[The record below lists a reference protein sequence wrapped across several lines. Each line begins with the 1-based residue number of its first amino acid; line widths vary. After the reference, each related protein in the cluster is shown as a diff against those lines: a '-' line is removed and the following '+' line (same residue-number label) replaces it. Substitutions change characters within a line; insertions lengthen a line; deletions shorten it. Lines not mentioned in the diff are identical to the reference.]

1 VLRCRTARR
10 TLTMVQPIGDI
21 KGIPPVAGIRQNKNE
36 MDTAKGC
43 LTQNVVRSQ
52 TPPHVRKW
60 RKSMF
65 SEPGQRVLHPVS
77 TSEPPGSSL
86 VHFWT

>member
-1 VLRCRTARR
+1 
-10 TLTMVQPIGDI
+10 
-21 KGIPPVAGIRQNKNE
+21 